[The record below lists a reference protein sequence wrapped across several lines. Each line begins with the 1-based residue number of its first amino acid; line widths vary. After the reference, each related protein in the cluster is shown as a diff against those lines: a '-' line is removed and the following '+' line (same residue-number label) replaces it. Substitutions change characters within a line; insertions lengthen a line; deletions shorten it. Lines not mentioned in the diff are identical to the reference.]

1 VTGKLLLVVMVAG
14 ASALGC
20 ACRQPTPS
28 PTVTAATPAAP
39 AQSPA
44 ATPGGLGGTGGQT
57 VARQYLVTVVAGA
70 GEAAVREALAPLGL
84 TAVRPIGN
92 DTFLVTLG
100 EDPGLPKVEALARQ
114 DARIRAVQPNFVY
127 RAN

>member
-1 VTGKLLLVVMVAG
+1 VTGKLLLVAVVAG

-28 PTVTAATPAAP
+28 PTVAAAAPAAP
-39 AQSPA
+39 TTA
-44 ATPGGLGGTGGQT
+44 PGGLGGGPAGQT
-57 VARQYLVTVVAGA
+57 VARQYLVTVTAGA

-84 TAVRPIGN
+84 AAVKPIGN

-100 EDPGLPKVEALARQ
+100 EDPGLAKVEALARQ